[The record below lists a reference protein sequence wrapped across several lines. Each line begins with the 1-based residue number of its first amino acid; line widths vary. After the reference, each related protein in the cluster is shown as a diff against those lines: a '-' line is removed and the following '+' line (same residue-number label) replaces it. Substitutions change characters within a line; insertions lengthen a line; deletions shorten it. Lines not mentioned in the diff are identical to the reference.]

1 MATELLTANSI
12 DPRLPRQSRWLRH
25 LALITAM
32 FLVFAII
39 AFASDA
45 DRQVKIRDL
54 TQIQG
59 VRDNQLVGYGL
70 AIGLNRTGD
79 TQQTFFTVQTLANSL
94 LRMGVQISPGV
105 VVVKNVAAVFVTAT
119 LPPFAR
125 PGMKLDVTVSSV
137 GDAKSIQG
145 GVLLLTAL
153 RAANGEIYAEAQG
166 ALVVGGYSEGNSGNS
181 KTVNHPT
188 VGRIAEGATVERD
201 AAVDLSHF
209 KTVSL
214 LLQNPDFTAARDV
227 ADVINKEFGKPVANA
242 IDSRRIDVD
251 VAATGA
257 QSVPVLIS
265 RVQNLSISFRSPAKV
280 VVNERTGTIVMGGDV
295 RLSPVS
301 VIQGSLTID
310 VETKHVVVQLPPMM
324 GGKADTTIPSTV
336 SVLPPMVSGKTEIVD
351 ETKISASDAPAQSIQ
366 MEEGA
371 NVDELIKG
379 LHAIGATSHD
389 IISIL
394 QAIKAAGGLDA
405 DLEVI

>member
-1 MATELLTANSI
+1 MAIEFLSDNPLELRLTRH
-12 DPRLPRQSRWLRH
+12 PRLLWR
-25 LALITAM
+25 LALLAAM
-32 FLVFAII
+32 GLVFAFL
-39 AFASDA
+39 AFGSESD
-45 DRQVKIRDL
+45 RKVMIRDV

-79 TQQTFFTVQTLANSL
+79 TQQTFFTVQTLANSMQ
-94 LRMGVQISPGV
+94 RMGVQIAPGV

-119 LPPFAR
+119 LPAFAR

-153 RAANGEIYAEAQG
+153 RAPNGEVYAEAQG
-166 ALVVGGYSEGNSGNS
+166 PLVIGGYSEGASGNS
-181 KTVNHPT
+181 KSVNHPT

-214 LLQNPDFTAARDV
+214 LLQNPDFTGASD
-227 ADVINKEFGKPVANA
+227 IANA
-242 IDSRRIDVD
+242 INKDFGKTIATALDSRRIDVD
-251 VAATGA
+251 VAASGSP
-257 QSVPVLIS
+257 SVPILIS
-265 RVQNLSISFRSPAKV
+265 RVQSLSVSLHSPAKV
-280 VVNERTGTIVMGGDV
+280 VVNERTGTIVMGGNV
-295 RLSPVS
+295 RLLPVS

-310 VETKHVVVQLPPMM
+310 VQTMHVVVQPP
-324 GGKADTTIPSTV
+324 PLSN
-336 SVLPPMVSGKTEIVD
+336 GKTEVV
-351 ETKISASDAPAQSIQ
+351 EQTKTSVNDAPAQSIQ
-366 MEEGA
+366 LEEGA
-371 NVDELIKG
+371 NVDELIRG

-394 QAIKAAGGLDA
+394 QAIKAAGGLEA

>member
-1 MATELLTANSI
+1 MAIEFLVDNPLELRLTRHS
-12 DPRLPRQSRWLRH
+12 RLLRR
-25 LALITAM
+25 LALLAAM
-32 FLVFAII
+32 GLVFALL
-39 AFASDA
+39 AFGSESD
-45 DRQVKIRDL
+45 RKVMIRDV

-79 TQQTFFTVQTLANSL
+79 TQQTFFTVQTLANSMQ
-94 LRMGVQISPGV
+94 RMGVQIAPGV

-119 LPPFAR
+119 LPAFAR

-153 RAANGEIYAEAQG
+153 RAPNGEVYAEAQG
-166 ALVVGGYSEGNSGNS
+166 PLVIGGYSEGASGNS
-181 KTVNHPT
+181 KSVNHPT

-214 LLQNPDFTAARDV
+214 LLQNPDFTGASD
-227 ADVINKEFGKPVANA
+227 IANA
-242 IDSRRIDVD
+242 INKDFGKTIATALDSRRIDVD
-251 VAATGA
+251 VAASGSP
-257 QSVPVLIS
+257 SVPILIS
-265 RVQNLSISFRSPAKV
+265 RVQNLSVSLHSPAKV
-280 VVNERTGTIVMGGDV
+280 VVNERTGTIVMGGNV

-310 VETKHVVVQLPPMM
+310 VQTTHVVVQPP
-324 GGKADTTIPSTV
+324 PLSN
-336 SVLPPMVSGKTEIVD
+336 GKTEVV
-351 ETKISASDAPAQSIQ
+351 EQTKTTVNDAPAQSIQ
-366 MEEGA
+366 LEEGA
-371 NVDELIKG
+371 NVDELIRG

-394 QAIKAAGGLDA
+394 QAIKAAGGLEA